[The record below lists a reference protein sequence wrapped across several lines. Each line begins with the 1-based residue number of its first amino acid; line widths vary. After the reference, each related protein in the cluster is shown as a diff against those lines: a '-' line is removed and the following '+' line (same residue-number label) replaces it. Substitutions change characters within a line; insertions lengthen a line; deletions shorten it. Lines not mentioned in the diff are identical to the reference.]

1 MDRETADEIKRYV
14 KILYED
20 IGQKIQLLAEGQQVV
35 LQKVEGVEQGL
46 KTLEK
51 SASLRNR
58 RDASAAT
65 RTRVVGGA

>member
-35 LQKVEGVEQGL
+35 LQKSKGSSKG
-46 KTLEK
+46 
-51 SASLRNR
+51 
-58 RDASAAT
+58 
-65 RTRVVGGA
+65 